1 MAFSWRINNIEINVI
16 PFSNSWDYEDF
27 ETGITF
33 AKQPQ
38 TLGENKDNIK

>member
-1 MAFSWRINNIEINVI
+1 MAFSWPISNIEIKVI
-16 PFSNSWDYEDF
+16 PFLNSWDYEDF

-38 TLGENKDNIK
+38 TLKENKDKIK